1 MLVVFT
7 DLDGTLLEHD
17 NYSFEAAKPSLSHLR
32 RLQARVVLLS
42 SKTLQEVLFWRTKII
57 NSDPFAVEN
66 GGAVFVS
73 EGNPSLKGKAIQT
86 SHEYEMTE
94 FGVPYGT
101 LIRALRDAARE
112 SRCFIRGFADMT
124 VKEIAHCCQMDLEQ
138 ARMAKDRSY
147 DEPFQLLEGNLKNLR
162 AAIEIRGLRLK
173 HGGRFLHITGR
184 NDKADAARALI
195 EAYTSLDRVQSIG
208 IGDGLNDV
216 GFLNLVDCP
225 VILDSPFSAEVL
237 KRVPKGQIFPAGPV
251 GWNKAILALANS
263 SPRPSRKLEP

>member
-17 NYSFEAAKPSLSHLR
+17 NYSFEAAKPSLAHLR

-66 GGAVFVS
+66 GGAIFAS
-73 EGNPSLKGKAIQT
+73 GGNPPLQGNVIQT
-86 SHEYEMTE
+86 AHGYEMVE
-94 FGVPYGT
+94 FGVPYGQ
-101 LIRALRDAARE
+101 LIQALKDAARE
-112 SRCFIRGFADMT
+112 SRCFIRGFGDMT
-124 VKEIAHCCQMDLEQ
+124 INEIAHCCEIDLDQ

-147 DEPFQLLEGNLKNLR
+147 DEPFQLLQGNLKNLR
-162 AAIEIRGLRLK
+162 ATIEKRGLRLK
-173 HGGRFLHITGR
+173 HGSRFLHITGR
-184 NDKADAARALI
+184 NDKADAARLLI

-208 IGDGLNDV
+208 IGDALNDV

-237 KRVPKGQIFPAGPV
+237 KRVPAGQIFPAGPA
-251 GWNKAILALANS
+251 GWNKAILGLANS
-263 SPRPSRKLEP
+263 SLRHTQKLQP